1 MTPAHVGVILGGTA
15 LWAQSNGTLTLEA
28 YSRVCAKQIEI
39 VEWCWAAGVTELTL
53 QILAPEVSLAEKQA
67 VVAWEQVLDHFRLG
81 WPTVPVASFNLIGGN
96 EALGYSATNS
106 GQRADDLRDGPGLI
120 VNLILEYEG
129 RQEIVN
135 GVRRM
140 LATARAAGT
149 SLAEVVADLDSA
161 NLEKFLDT
169 GSLAPIDFVIRASAV
184 AFVPEFLPWK
194 SVYAEFYLTSVPAP
208 ELSYADFRTAFD
220 DYSHRKRRFGR

>member
-81 WPTVPVASFNLIGGN
+81 WPTFRWRLSTSSVATRRWATLQRT
-96 EALGYSATNS
+96 LGDARTTSET
-106 GQRADDLRDGPGLI
+106 GRDLL
-120 VNLILEYEG
+120 
-129 RQEIVN
+129 
-135 GVRRM
+135 
-140 LATARAAGT
+140 
-149 SLAEVVADLDSA
+149 
-161 NLEKFLDT
+161 
-169 GSLAPIDFVIRASAV
+169 
-184 AFVPEFLPWK
+184 
-194 SVYAEFYLTSVPAP
+194 
-208 ELSYADFRTAFD
+208 
-220 DYSHRKRRFGR
+220 